1 MDATIVLAGVCAL
14 AALVALIAV
23 ATALFA
29 IRRSSGA
36 DAAAIVYQQIPA
48 SLESL
53 RLEVRASLDGATQT
67 LGQRIAQLSAEVDRR
82 LADVG
87 GEVGR
92 RLETT
97 TGMIGER
104 LEGAARAVAEV
115 HQRLGT
121 VQGATE
127 RVLEVGRDIA
137 SLQQILKAPKL
148 RGGLGELF
156 LGELL
161 AQTLPPGGFELQYA
175 FRGGQRVDAIVRM
188 GDHIIP
194 VDAKFPLE
202 NFTRIVTAPDDAARA
217 AARKSFVNDV
227 RRRIDEIADRYIL
240 PEEGTFDFALMY
252 VPAENVYY
260 ETIVRNEDGGGLY
273 EYSLERRVVPVSP
286 NTLYSYL
293 QVILLGLRGL
303 RIEESAQEILRALGG
318 LSGELERF
326 RQEFATIGKH
336 IEDASKKFGE
346 GTRRLQKLQES
357 VGRLEWLGEG
367 GPPDRRAAQK
377 ELPVRETL

>member
-1 MDATIVLAGVCAL
+1 CIALLVSAGMDATIVLAGVCAL

-36 DAAAIVYQQIPA
+36 DAAAIVHQQIPA

-175 FRGGQRVDAIVRM
+175 FRGGQRVDAIVRI

-217 AARKSFVNDV
+217 AARKSFVN
-227 RRRIDEIADRYIL
+227 
-240 PEEGTFDFALMY
+240 
-252 VPAENVYY
+252 
-260 ETIVRNEDGGGLY
+260 
-273 EYSLERRVVPVSP
+273 
-286 NTLYSYL
+286 
-293 QVILLGLRGL
+293 
-303 RIEESAQEILRALGG
+303 
-318 LSGELERF
+318 
-326 RQEFATIGKH
+326 
-336 IEDASKKFGE
+336 
-346 GTRRLQKLQES
+346 
-357 VGRLEWLGEG
+357 
-367 GPPDRRAAQK
+367 
-377 ELPVRETL
+377 

>member
-36 DAAAIVYQQIPA
+36 DAAAIVHQQIPA

-175 FRGGQRVDAIVRM
+175 FRGGQRVDAIVRI

-357 VGRLEWLGEG
+357 VGRLESLGEG
-367 GPPDRRAAQK
+367 GPPDRRASQK